1 MGGWSL
7 FLFISTH
14 ITLLGLLPCFTLMG
28 PVQPGAMQVDQGAFD
43 PSKMYVW
50 VKGLEGKI
58 NSLVREV
65 DLVKNDLI
73 RKNSSLGKEVKA
85 LNDEVLELKRQ
96 QNQFAQKMD
105 LIIKELKQ
113 TAGNEEVQVIK
124 KYVELWNPL
133 SFVTQRDLERTVDA
147 RVVVCADT
155 IKKNALFSPGVGSGG
170 VVSQSN
176 GGGSSAK

>member
-1 MGGWSL
+1 
-7 FLFISTH
+7 
-14 ITLLGLLPCFTLMG
+14 MG
-28 PVQPGAMQVDQGAFD
+28 PVQPGVMQVDQGGFD

-58 NSLVREV
+58 NSLMREV

-73 RKNSSLGKEVKA
+73 RKNSSLSKEVKA

-96 QNQFAQKMD
+96 QDQFAQKME

-133 SFVTQRDLERTVDA
+133 TFVTQRDLERTVDA
-147 RVVVCADT
+147 QMSLKISSISKVAGNSESRM
-155 IKKNALFSPGVGSGG
+155 
-170 VVSQSN
+170 
-176 GGGSSAK
+176 GGGMSAK